1 MYKNN
6 FNTHFYVVIY
16 DSMFSLFE
24 VNELYCF
31 KYVKYTLLCANVA
44 VFVKKHSNLQ

>member
-1 MYKNN
+1 MPRY
-6 FNTHFYVVIY
+6 FV
-16 DSMFSLFE
+16 FE

-31 KYVKYTLLCANVA
+31 KYVKYKLLCVNVA